1 LDLHG
6 DRARGARDLLKARLE
21 AVKTMMELGET
32 DFHGRRVKELRRI
45 QDLQHGGADEFG
57 DPEVA
62 DISAAVLDSS
72 KFFVAETET
81 EAHFWPRMY
90 HE

>member
-1 LDLHG
+1 
-6 DRARGARDLLKARLE
+6 
-21 AVKTMMELGET
+21 
-32 DFHGRRVKELRRI
+32 VKELRRI

-57 DPEVA
+57 DAEVA